1 MAQSETNGPLEEL
14 AREDEILTKLVE
26 RLAEAGL
33 SLRSDRPESP
43 DRISKGLRLLNQYRL
58 LHGRRFRE
66 NLEPEARIVAM
77 PGCFEHLDRLD
88 RRSTE
93 ADRMWETLARALDS
107 YTRGEA
113 DAPERLAKELDTF
126 TQDEYDRI
134 RYEETY
140 PLSCLL
146 SVFPE
151 DAASRVNTEFGRTRA
166 QTVDLEQLIER
177 YLGQGP
183 RADGA
188 GAPGSN
194 PFPVVDERT
203 QKCTCCD
210 PIPEDLA

>member
-1 MAQSETNGPLEEL
+1 MTQSEPNDPLEEL
-14 AREDEILTKLVE
+14 DRENEILTKLVE

-33 SLRSDRPESP
+33 SLRSDRPETS
-43 DRISKGLRLLNQYRL
+43 DRISEGLRLLSQYRS

-77 PGCFEHLDRLD
+77 PGCFEHLDHLD
-88 RRSTE
+88 RQFTE
-93 ADRMWETLARALDS
+93 PDPKWETVVSALDS
-107 YTRGEA
+107 YARGEA
-113 DAPERLAKELDTF
+113 GAPERLAKELDTF

-151 DAASRVNTEFGRTRA
+151 DAANRVNTEFDRTNA
-166 QTVDLEQLIER
+166 QTAHLEQLIER
-177 YLGQGP
+177 YLGQSP
-183 RADGA
+183 REDGA
-188 GAPGSN
+188 GPSSPT
-194 PFPVVDERT
+194 PFPIVDARG

-210 PIPEDLA
+210 PVPEDLA